1 MPTESKSKSGAG
13 KTSAAQIK
21 AMNEYRKRRGGAA
34 AIQRGFSTTYSRQ
47 EGDRIAAALAAA
59 GLTPAQI
66 LRAVAAWIEQ
76 GTHPAA
82 VAGIAEDAAEFAAL
96 NAAIRAEH
104 TEHTDPA
111 PQSPADPDTETPAPA
126 DAPPTD

>member
-1 MPTESKSKSGAG
+1 MPTGSKSKSGAG

-21 AMNEYRKRRGGAA
+21 AMNEYRRRRGGTA
-34 AIQRGFSTTYSRQ
+34 AIQRGFSTTYSKQ

-66 LRAVAAWIEQ
+66 LRAVAAWIER
-76 GTHPAA
+76 GTHPAT

-96 NAAIRAEH
+96 NAAIRAENA
-104 TEHTDPA
+104 DPA
-111 PQSPADPDTETPAPA
+111 PQSPADPDTKTPAPA